1 MDGVHRYS
9 KRQQEICILQAS
21 SVLLRIYLFIFSNN
35 SLQLDIAGGPAF
47 FFFFWISFPVHAC
60 HFLLGR
66 GGVRFE
72 DGVSLQTPVVA
83 WGDSGGLRIES
94 ATRELRVEG
103 PRRVSIESSEARVIL
118 EANQNLTFTS
128 SQGKV
133 LPTKITW
140 YRSERSLFQRLIK
153 RQILYISYIEFY
165 EIVKAYV

>member
-1 MDGVHRYS
+1 MAWVNNYS
-9 KRQQEICILQAS
+9 KRQQEIRILQAS
-21 SVLLRIYLFIFSNN
+21 SVLLRIYLCIFSNN
-35 SLQLDIAGGPAF
+35 SLQLDIAGGPA

-140 YRSERSLFQRLIK
+140 YRSERSLPRNLPKTHKTTNPLYFVYW
-153 RQILYISYIEFY
+153 ILRNC
-165 EIVKAYV
+165 